1 MRMVLLIYA
10 FIHATRDGLWELHL
24 TSLDGLCKYLFA
36 HDKQKYARLVPLYLA
51 EMTALQTTNPDIYQ
65 EFMVGNF
72 TVNKNPIP
80 FCAVGVD
87 HALEHINR
95 MMKVTGGF
103 VGIAQNASARDRF
116 VLTAPERGK
125 LAEEAHQMAGSL
137 TANQTAITTVAT
149 PVWSRQE
156 ENILRLKR
164 VISSSTNPMT
174 YTGGDLM
181 NIITK
186 VVMPPQVQQDVC
198 SKDEIGQQMYVTHVK
213 KRITS
218 DTVSI

>member
-10 FIHATRDGLWELHL
+10 FIRATRDGLWELHL
-24 TSLDGLCKYLFA
+24 TSLDGLCKYFFA

-51 EMTALQTTNPDIYQ
+51 EMTALQTIDPDIYQ

-103 VGIAQNASARDRF
+103 VGITQNASARDRF
-116 VLTAPERGK
+116 VLTVPERGK